1 MSSPIAPNTLEVGLN
16 LQGEV
21 VINHPD
27 LKPDAD
33 GVGHIV
39 FSPKQAS
46 DLAMLL
52 WQNARQAG
60 WEHKAPNNREEA
72 LKPQVRWARL
82 IISEGSEAQI
92 AWHKQQSVFTTTRK
106 MGSVTCIVLD
116 DADLDAIIAE
126 HPELKEPV

>member
-1 MSSPIAPNTLEVGLN
+1 VPSPIAPNTLEVGLN

-39 FSPKQAS
+39 FSPKQAN
-46 DLAMLL
+46 DLATLL
-52 WQNARQAG
+52 WQNARRAG
-60 WEHKAPNNREEA
+60 WEKKAPNAREEA
-72 LKPQVRWARL
+72 TKPQVRWARL

-92 AWHKQQSVFTTTRK
+92 AWHKHQSVFTSTRK
-106 MGSVTCIVLD
+106 MGNVTCIVLD
-116 DADLDAIIAE
+116 DADLDAIIE
-126 HPELKEPV
+126 EFPELKEQV